1 MKSSSYPR
9 NQDFWQKIGS
19 FGKKWGLFQKIG
31 TFAFSPNR
39 AFPKNRDFDRNSL
52 HMRVPILSKPVYII
66 YDAATGGPD
75 SGIDRCL
82 KIKAYEFM
90 FQHNK

>member
-1 MKSSSYPR
+1 
-9 NQDFWQKIGS
+9 
-19 FGKKWGLFQKIG
+19 
-31 TFAFSPNR
+31 
-39 AFPKNRDFDRNSL
+39 
-52 HMRVPILSKPVYII
+52 MRVPILSKPVYII